1 MHDMKRKE
9 RRFLTEIYL
18 FMIIHPKA
26 FVVNQ
31 MAIIENIPIGRKLLS
46 FLIDLLKMK
55 GFKL

>member
-1 MHDMKRKE
+1 
-9 RRFLTEIYL
+9 
-18 FMIIHPKA
+18 MIIHPKA